1 MILSV
6 NKKAMTIVQ
15 KMLSRVDDLGIKAY
29 RSPCGATVVDCGI
42 NVRGSVN
49 AGMDVARITAGDLA
63 DICIKTIDYGEFAL
77 PCVHVSSSHP
87 ILATIGGQLG
97 DWEVRDGEYF
107 AIGSGPARAL
117 ALDREIPSAVGAK
130 REKYRKMG
138 FITYTPREI
147 FERIGHTEVSDEA
160 VISLET
166 SELPPDQTLRTI
178 ATKCGVKTTNLYAL
192 VAPTSSIVG
201 SVQIASRVVEVGI
214 HKLALLG
221 FDFTKIF
228 FGSGYAP
235 IAPVHPDPAEA
246 MGRTNDAIRYGG
258 VTYYKIDYP
267 DDEQLKEFVARVPPL
282 DNKSFASI
290 FRGAAQGFYDVDLG
304 AFAPAVIT
312 VSNIKTGN
320 TFTAG
325 RVNKELL
332 KKFLSVH

>member
-1 MILSV
+1 ML
-6 NKKAMTIVQ
+6 IVQ
-15 KMLSRVDDLGIKAY
+15 EMLTRDDELGIKAY
-29 RSPCGATVVDCGI
+29 RSPCGATVIDCGI
-42 NVRGSVN
+42 NVRGSVD
-49 AGMDVARITAGDLA
+49 AGIYVARITAGGLA
-63 DICIKTIDYGEFAL
+63 DVYIQTIDYGEFAL

-87 ILATIGGQLG
+87 ILATLGGQLG

-117 ALDREIPSAVGAK
+117 ALDREIPRPVDAK
-130 REKYRKMG
+130 RENYRRMG

-147 FERIGHTEVSDEA
+147 FEKIGHIEVCDEA
-160 VISLET
+160 IISLET
-166 SELPPDQTLRTI
+166 SELPPDKTLRMI
-178 ATKCGVKTTNLYAL
+178 AEECGIEPAKLYAF

-235 IAPVHPDPAEA
+235 IAPVHPDLAEA

-258 VTYYKIDYP
+258 VTYYKTDYL
-267 DDEQLKEFVARVPPL
+267 DDEQLEEFVAKVPPR
-282 DNKSFASI
+282 DGRSFAEI
-290 FRGAAQGFYDVDLG
+290 FREAAQGFYDVDLS

-320 TFTAG
+320 SFTAG

-332 KKFLSVH
+332 KVLVGISNIK